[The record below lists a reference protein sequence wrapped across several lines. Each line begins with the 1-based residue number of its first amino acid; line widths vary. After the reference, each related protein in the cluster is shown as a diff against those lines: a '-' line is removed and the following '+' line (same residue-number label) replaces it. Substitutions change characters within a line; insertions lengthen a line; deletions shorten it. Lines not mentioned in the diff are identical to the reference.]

1 MIKLTLSNFRCHTNR
16 EFELS
21 ATDTGIVL
29 IQGASGQGKST
40 IADAI
45 VFALY
50 GSSAVKK
57 VKSFGARS
65 SKVTLS
71 WPDKITII
79 RTQVPNRL
87 VVSLPG
93 NDSDIEGDPAQACI
107 NDIFGQWIE
116 FQLGSYLRQKTA
128 NGFFTMTPADQWKLI
143 SKMTFDDID
152 VTKLKQQVQESIRA
166 AEKSVIEAEATH
178 QLLSDQY
185 HMSISSLPST
195 DYSIEHETVESLNII
210 INKLRERKESLTSK
224 KLAAEKFKM
233 ARSQFELLE
242 NQIKQLDS
250 AIDIA
255 DGEYVEI
262 RDQIGKYESYMSK
275 FSEFAHIYTLFASTR
290 ETLMKTVND
299 HQQKMLEAKTTH
311 KFIRDN
317 HDQTLSQL
325 KSHPLWKSYKF
336 ESITDVQQK
345 IENAYRDR
353 SKIQT
358 RLDEIQKYIWVKKQ
372 VDTINTQIISL
383 TQTVSDKEDTLN
395 KLMIN
400 IKDAESSAKLADDF
414 MRFFDYADQRRT
426 QLLRLHKERADS
438 SRRITEFTEFI
449 EQFTSIDKIDEFIS
463 IQQEYCSLYSM
474 RKKIIT
480 EICEFVA
487 SHTALQDNIHVYAD
501 MDICSVIESVHL
513 LISETQ
519 HLLDRNCTSALECPS
534 CSAQLSLSE
543 NKLEI
548 RPTDATY
555 LTDADIS
562 KYTQT
567 INIANKLVTMLT
579 TAKDIT
585 DKIPMADTY
594 ILTAAEITKL
604 SNYNFERTRV
614 SREYQH
620 ATWIYSEKSKW
631 TDAEIQTHIAPFE
644 YSPEDIIDHNIWKNI
659 TDEYRHYQKI
669 QEQHRSDN
677 ARVIDI
683 TKGIEM
689 AHVEL
694 TKLNNQIRQL
704 ESQLSPRMNMF
715 NAISDIDNE
724 MALCKQK
731 HSDIERT
738 LIPFLLEYKDFIE
751 LSDKLSVTDNNVKA
765 LMHQY
770 DNLTNM
776 EWTASDAELLGRNGY
791 KYNPRDLLDSD
802 VWNSITATRDE
813 LQKIT
818 HLHSLCTTREDAIG
832 SKLRVLIDEH
842 TRLLDQQDELSTQYR
857 GIDEKTLEEMDTV
870 LTRYSSEYE
879 EIEHRKLP
887 YFTAATDA
895 ISRKNAVDNYLIKL
909 QEYRARLSTATT
921 LKKIII
927 DVERECLH
935 DRANTIN
942 TMVNTYLEDMF
953 DEPLSI
959 RISVSPVE
967 ETDRK
972 KTKTS
977 MTGLS
982 SVVTE
987 LVYHGEYMP
996 FSALSGGEQ
1005 DRVSLAMTL
1014 AMAQIYNSK
1023 CLILDECLSSLD
1035 STTCDDI
1042 LFKLQERLSTNTLV
1056 FVISHQANTGLFDSV
1071 VEVSR

>member
-1 MIKLTLSNFRCHTNR
+1 MIKLTLSNFRCHTAR

-21 ATDTGIVL
+21 ATDTGLVL

-65 SKVTLS
+65 SKVTLC
-71 WPDKITII
+71 WPGKITII

-87 VVSLPG
+87 VVSLSG

-128 NGFFTMTPADQWKLI
+128 NGFFVMTPADQWKLI

-152 VTKLKQQVQESIRA
+152 VTRLKQRVQESIRS
-166 AEKSVIEAEATH
+166 AEKSMIESEATY

-185 HMSISSLPST
+185 HMSISALPST
-195 DYSIEHETVESLNII
+195 DYSIEHETAESLNIMI
-210 INKLRERKESLTSK
+210 KKLRERKESLTLK
-224 KLAAEKFKM
+224 KLTAEKFKM

-242 NQIKQLDS
+242 NQLKQLDS
-250 AIDIA
+250 AIDTT
-255 DGEYVEI
+255 DNEYVEI
-262 RDQIGKYESYMSK
+262 RDQIEKHELHLRK
-275 FSEFAHIYTLFASTR
+275 FSGFTHIYTLFAVTR
-290 ETLMKTVND
+290 ETLMKTVDN
-299 HQQKMLEAKTTH
+299 HQQKILEAKTTH
-311 KFIRDN
+311 KFIRANYDKI
-317 HDQTLSQL
+317 LSQL
-325 KSHPLWKSYKF
+325 KSHPLWNSCKF
-336 ESITDVQQK
+336 ESIADVQQK

-353 SKIQT
+353 SNMQSRI
-358 RLDEIQKYIWVKKQ
+358 DEIQKYIWVKKQ

-383 TQTVSDKEDTLN
+383 TQTVADEGDTCN
-395 KLMIN
+395 RLMID
-400 IKDAESSAKLADDF
+400 IKDLESSAKLADDF
-414 MRFFDYADQRRT
+414 MRFFDYADQRRI
-426 QLLRLHKERADS
+426 QLLKLHKTRTDLS
-438 SRRITEFTEFI
+438 QRMTEFTEFI
-449 EQFTSIDKIDEFIS
+449 EQFTSIDKIDEFMS

-474 RKKIIT
+474 RKKIIA
-480 EICEFVA
+480 EICVFVA
-487 SHTALQDNIHVYAD
+487 SHPVLQDNIHVYAD
-501 MDICSVIESVHL
+501 MDICSVITSVHF

-519 HLLDRNCTSALECPS
+519 HLLDRNCTSALECPA

-548 RPTDATY
+548 RPIDATY
-555 LTDADIS
+555 LTEADIS
-562 KYTQT
+562 KYTQI
-567 INIANKLVTMLT
+567 INVATNLETMLT

-585 DKIPMADTY
+585 DKIPVADTC
-594 ILTAAEITKL
+594 ILAAEDITEL
-604 SNYNFERTRV
+604 RNCNLERNRV
-614 SREYQH
+614 SCEYQH
-620 ATWIYSEKSKW
+620 ISSIYSEKSKW
-631 TDAEIQTHIAPFE
+631 TDTEIQTHIAPFK
-644 YSPEDIIDHNIWKNI
+644 YSPEDIIDHDVWKNI
-659 TDEYRHYQKI
+659 VDEYQYHQRV
-669 QEQHRSDN
+669 QEQYRSVN
-677 ARVIDI
+677 ARIIDI

-689 AHVEL
+689 AHAEL

-704 ESQLSPRMNMF
+704 ESQLSPHMDMF
-715 NAISDIDNE
+715 NTIADIDNE
-724 MALCKQK
+724 MVLCKQR
-731 HSDIERT
+731 HSDVERI

-751 LSDKLSVTDNNVKA
+751 LSDKLLTTDNNINI

-770 DNLTNM
+770 DNLTDM
-776 EWTASDAELLGRNGY
+776 EWTASDAKLLDSNGY
-791 KYNPRDLLDSD
+791 RYHPRDLLDSD
-802 VWNSITATRDE
+802 VWNSITTTRDE

-818 HLHSLCTTREDAIG
+818 HLHSLCTTREDAIV
-832 SKLRVLIDEH
+832 SKRKVLIDEH
-842 TRLLDQQDELSTQYR
+842 SRLLDQQEELSAQYR
-857 GIDEKTLEEMDTV
+857 GIDEKTLKEIDTA
-870 LTRYSSEYE
+870 LIRYSSEYE

-887 YFTAATDA
+887 YFTAALDV
-895 ISRKNAVDNYLIKL
+895 ISRKSAVDNYLIKL
-909 QEYRARLSTATT
+909 QECRARLSTATT

-959 RISVSPVE
+959 RISVSPAE
-967 ETDRK
+967 ESERK

-987 LVYHGEYMP
+987 IIYHGEYMP
-996 FSALSGGEQ
+996 FSSLSGGEQ

-1035 STTCDDI
+1035 ATTCDDI

-1071 VEVSR
+1071 VEVSG